1 MQPQVRAVLVSLATL
16 SVGLTAAAE
25 NWPSFRA
32 HGGVGKGAT
41 PDRWDIAQSSNVAW
55 RTAIPG
61 IALSSPIVWEDRIYL
76 TTAVP
81 QAPPQ
86 DQNYRTPHVWKLM
99 AFERATGK
107 ALWETTAHEGTP
119 HMDRH
124 PVSSYANSTPAT
136 DGRYVVALFG
146 TDILVCFDA
155 SGKVLWRQAVDQTSV
170 PPRSGHFG
178 SSPVIVDDLVIHLN
192 DRDKDSYVAA
202 YRLQDGQEVWRVA
215 RDEGQAQSTPA
226 LAWTDGPGGRR
237 PLLVVAG
244 PKSVR
249 ALEPQTGKEVWSLV
263 SDFQFSVATPVVAG
277 DLVITG
283 GWGKGKPVY
292 AIRTG
297 ASGSISP
304 GEAAS
309 KTSPLAWKA
318 ERGGPE
324 IPTPLVADGL
334 MYVLS
339 GNGVVTAL
347 DVRDGRQVYQHR
359 AGRGDFYASPVLSN
373 GRIYIMNTE
382 GEVTVLRAG
391 PSFEVLATN
400 TLNESTSATPA
411 IIDGTMY
418 VRTAESLVALRESAP
433 ASK

>member
-1 MQPQVRAVLVSLATL
+1 MQLRTRAVLLSLATL
-16 SVGLTAAAE
+16 PIGAAAAAE

-32 HGGVGKGAT
+32 HGGVGQGAT
-41 PDRWDIAQSSNVAW
+41 PATWDIARSANVAW
-55 RTAIPG
+55 RTPIAG

-81 QAPPQ
+81 QAPPEGQ
-86 DQNYRTPHVWKLM
+86 DYRTPHVWKLM
-99 AFERATGK
+99 AFERSTGK

-146 TDILVCFDA
+146 TDILVCFDR
-155 SGKVLWRQAVDQTSV
+155 SGKVLWRKVVDQTNL

-178 SSPVIVDDLVIHLN
+178 SSPIIVDGLVVHLN
-192 DRDKDSYVAA
+192 DRDKDAYVAA
-202 YRLQDGQEVWRVA
+202 YKLEDGAEVWRVA
-215 RDEGQAQSTPA
+215 REEGQAQSTPA
-226 LAWTDGPGGRR
+226 VAWTDGPGGRR
-237 PLLVVAG
+237 ALVVVAG
-244 PKSVR
+244 PRSVR
-249 ALEPQTGKEVWSLV
+249 ALEPQTGKEVWSLS

-277 DLVITG
+277 DVVIAG

-297 ASGSISP
+297 ASGSLSP
-304 GEAAS
+304 AEAAS
-309 KTSPLAWKA
+309 PNSSIAWKA
-318 ERGGPE
+318 ERGGAE

-334 MYVLS
+334 LYVLS

-347 DVRDGRQVYQHR
+347 DVREGREIYRNR
-359 AGRGDFYASPVLSN
+359 AGRGEFYASPVLAN

-382 GEVTVLRAG
+382 GEVTVFRAG
-391 PSFEVLATN
+391 PNFEVVATN
-400 TLNESTSATPA
+400 TMNEPTSATPA
-411 IIDGTMY
+411 IVDGTMY
-418 VRTAESLVALRESAP
+418 VRTAGSLVALRETGTR
-433 ASK
+433 SK